1 MYMNFVAIDF
11 ETANGS
17 RNSACAL
24 GVVVI
29 EDGRMTQR
37 RYSLINPQMPFSR
50 YCSYIH
56 GITPPAVKNAPT
68 FSDIYPEVYR
78 LLHNKIVVAHNAPF
92 DIAVLRASCEARGLE
107 MPNVEPF
114 CSVEMSRTAWPELPH
129 HRLNS
134 LAEEFDLPLNHHN
147 AIGDATVCAQLVLLC
162 ADNFGANNMTEL
174 KGMLAIKARRNKEQA
189 KAEKARMEAEAAAQR
204 EIERDA
210 ALRESASLPT
220 IL

>member
-1 MYMNFVAIDF
+1 MNFVAIDF
-11 ETANGS
+11 EAANS
-17 RNSACAL
+17 SKNSACSL
-24 GVVVI
+24 GLVI
-29 EDGRMTQR
+29 VENGKITQR
-37 RYSLINPQMPFSR
+37 RYSLINPQVPFSR

-56 GITPPAVKNAPT
+56 GITPPAVKGAPT

-78 LLHNKIVVAHNAPF
+78 LLNGQVVVAHNAPY

-107 MPNVEPF
+107 MPDIEPF
-114 CSVEMSRTAWPELPH
+114 CTVEMSRTAWPELPH

-134 LAEEFDLPLNHHN
+134 LAEHFDLPLNHHN

-162 ADNFGANNMTEL
+162 ADSFGANNMAEL
-174 KGMLAIKARRNKEQA
+174 KGMLAIKARRNKEESRLQ
-189 KAEKARMEAEAAAQR
+189 KARMEAEAAALR

-210 ALRESASLPT
+210 RLRESAVSS